1 MSPHP
6 SAGFLQCLCN
16 KNPFRPVS
24 GNVPETNKGP
34 ANPFICCWM
43 EPGEEAYSG
52 NPTFLFDSEVLFT
65 SFTCSSF
72 PGFILA
78 EQKDQEEKKFTIPD
92 NLYAFE
98 KWPRFSLLN
107 QMYSSAEFFWEVFQ
121 GQPVCQLLFISYAE
135 VKIWWEVN
143 SQKHPPHPAGRKQ
156 CIRSNLPEV
165 SLRDQERW
173 TPIYHH

>member
-16 KNPFRPVS
+16 KNPFRPVW

-43 EPGEEAYSG
+43 EPGEEAYSS

-78 EQKDQEEKKFTIPD
+78 EQKDQEEKKFTILD

-98 KWPRFSLLN
+98 KWPRISLLN
-107 QMYSSAEFFWEVFQ
+107 QMYSSAGFFWRCFR
-121 GQPVCQLLFISYAE
+121 GSLFVSSYL
-135 VKIWWEVN
+135 
-143 SQKHPPHPAGRKQ
+143 SLMQK
-156 CIRSNLPEV
+156 
-165 SLRDQERW
+165 LRFDERW
-173 TPIYHH
+173 IPRSTPHILQGVNNAFGVIYLK